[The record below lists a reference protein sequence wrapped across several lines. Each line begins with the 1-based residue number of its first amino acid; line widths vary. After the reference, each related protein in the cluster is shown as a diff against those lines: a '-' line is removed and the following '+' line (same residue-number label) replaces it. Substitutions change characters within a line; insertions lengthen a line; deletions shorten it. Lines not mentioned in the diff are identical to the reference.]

1 MTDQPAPGPGA
12 RLLKG
17 VSKVEAHEIKATA
30 ASFLLVLI
38 LMAAYYILRPV
49 RDAMASDWTDAE
61 VSLLWT
67 INFFFSFAVVA
78 VYGLSISRISLKNLV
93 PSVYGFFA
101 TTFVVFYL
109 ASLVIDDAVLIDK
122 AFYVWVSV
130 FSLFPISVFW
140 SFMADLHTREQSKR
154 LFGVITTGA
163 SVGAMMGPSIPLL
176 FSDLGTYNLILVAS
190 AVLIVTLPIIFYLQG
205 IKRNNVYYD
214 KHDGQMR
221 NLPSLGGNPLAGF
234 KLFLQ
239 NPFLLCIG
247 LFLFLYT
254 GIGSFVYLELKN
266 LMAEYGRAERTEIW
280 AFMDLATNTLTIVTG
295 LFITSRLTTRFGL
308 GWTLALLPVV
318 VMGGLLSV
326 AMVPL
331 LPIVVGLQIFRRA
344 GNYGIT
350 RPAREML
357 FTHVDQE
364 TRFKAKPVI
373 DVVVYRG
380 GDVFWGWSF
389 TGLTQGLG
397 LGMAAVAA
405 IGAGIAAIW
414 AVVGLNLGRR
424 AEKDSADVDGGVVNP
439 DVTTPD
445 KTPAKNPV

>member
-1 MTDQPAPGPGA
+1 MTDQPSPGPVA
-12 RLLKG
+12 RLLRA

-49 RDAMASDWTDAE
+49 RDAMASDWSDAE

-78 VYGLSISRISLKNLV
+78 LYGLSISRISLKNLV
-93 PSVYGFFA
+93 PAVYGFFA
-101 TTFVVFYL
+101 TTFVAFYL
-109 ASLVIDDAVLIDK
+109 MSLFVDDAVFVDK
-122 AFYVWVSV
+122 AFYIWVSV

-140 SFMADLHTREQSKR
+140 SFMADLYTREQSKR

-163 SVGAMMGPSIPLL
+163 SLGAMMGPSIPLL
-176 FSDLGTYNLILVAS
+176 FSNLGTYKLILVAS
-190 AVLIVTLPIIFYLQG
+190 AVLIFTLPIIFYLQR
-205 IKRNNVYYD
+205 IKRDNVHYD
-214 KHDGQMR
+214 GHEGQMQQ
-221 NLPSLGGNPLAGF
+221 LPTLGGNPLAGF

-239 NPFLLCIG
+239 NPFLLGIG

-266 LMAEYGRAERTEIW
+266 LMAEYSRAERTEIW
-280 AFMDLATNTLTIVTG
+280 AFMDLATNSLTIVSG
-295 LFITSRLTTRFGL
+295 LFITSRLSTRFGL
-308 GWTLALLPVV
+308 GWTLALLPIV

-331 LPIVVGLQIFRRA
+331 LSVVVGVQIFRRA

-380 GDVFWGWSF
+380 GDVFWGWGF
-389 TGLTQGLG
+389 TGLTQVLG

-405 IGAGIAAIW
+405 IGAGIAALW
-414 AVVGLNLGRR
+414 AVVGLYIGRR
-424 AEKDSADVDGGVVNP
+424 AEADGDGTANP
-439 DVTTPD
+439 AVHAPD
-445 KTPAKNPV
+445 EVPEKNPVV

>member
-1 MTDQPAPGPGA
+1 LEIYVTDQPVPGPFA
-12 RLLKG
+12 RFLKV

-49 RDAMASDWTDAE
+49 RDAMSSDWTDAE
-61 VSLLWT
+61 VSVLWT

-78 VYGLSISRISLKNLV
+78 IYGLSISKLSLNKLV
-93 PSVYGFFA
+93 PAVYGFFA
-101 TTFVVFYL
+101 VTFVAFYL
-109 ASLVIDDAVLIDK
+109 ASRFVEHPLFVDK

-140 SFMADLHTREQSKR
+140 SFMSDLHTREQSRR

-163 SVGAMMGPSIPLL
+163 SVGAIMGPSIALL

-190 AVLIVTLPIIFYLQG
+190 VVLVITLPIIYFLQG
-205 IKRNNVYYD
+205 IKRNNVHYD
-214 KHDGQMR
+214 KHEGQLK
-221 NLPSLGGNPLAGF
+221 NLPTLGGNPLAGF
-234 KLFLQ
+234 RLFLQ
-239 NPFLLCIG
+239 NPFLLGIG

-266 LMAEYGRAERTEIW
+266 LMAEFSREDRTEIW
-280 AFMDLATNTLTIVTG
+280 AFMDLATNTLTIATG

-308 GWTLALLPVV
+308 GWTLALLPIV

-380 GDVFWGWSF
+380 GDVFWGWGF
-389 TGLTQGLG
+389 TGLTQVLG

-405 IGAGIAAIW
+405 VGAGIAALW
-414 AVVGLNLGRR
+414 AVVGLYVGHR
-424 AEKDSADVDGGVVNP
+424 AEADERKANPADAVPEEVPGKNSA
-439 DVTTPD
+439 
-445 KTPAKNPV
+445 

>member
-1 MTDQPAPGPGA
+1 MAEQPALGPFGG
-12 RLLKG
+12 LLKA
-17 VSKVEAHEIKATA
+17 VSKIEPDEIKATA
-30 ASFLLVLI
+30 VSFLLVLI

-78 VYGLSISRISLKNLV
+78 LYGASASKMSVKKLV
-93 PSVYGFFA
+93 PVVYGFFA
-101 TTFVVFYL
+101 ATFVVFYL
-109 ASLVIDDAVLIDK
+109 ASLFVEDGVLIDK

-163 SVGAMMGPSIPLL
+163 SVGAIIGPSIPLL
-176 FSDLGTYNLILVAS
+176 FSGLGTYNLILVAS
-190 AVLIVTLPIIFYLQG
+190 VVLIITLPTILYLQSVT
-205 IKRNNVYYD
+205 RHNSHYASYET
-214 KHDGQMR
+214 QAQQA
-221 NLPSLGGNPLAGF
+221 PTLGGNPLAGF
-234 KLFLQ
+234 KLFFQ
-239 NPFLLCIG
+239 NRCLLGIG

-266 LMAEYGRAERTEIW
+266 LMAEFSRADRTEIW
-280 AFMDLATNTLTIVTG
+280 AFMDLATNTLTILSG
-295 LFITSRLTTRFGL
+295 LFITSRLATRFGL
-308 GWTLALLPVV
+308 GWTLALLPIVV
-318 VMGGLLSV
+318 AGGLLSV
-326 AMVPL
+326 AMVPVL
-331 LPIVVGLQIFRRA
+331 SIVVGLQIFRRA

-357 FTHVDQE
+357 FTYVDQE

-380 GDVFWGWSF
+380 GDVFWGWAF
-389 TGLTQGLG
+389 TGLTQVLG
-397 LGMAAVAA
+397 LGVAAVAA
-405 IGAGIAAIW
+405 VGAGIASVW
-414 AVVGLNLGRR
+414 AFVGFVIGRR
-424 AEKDSADVDGGVVNP
+424 ADVNGGAQSRADGVP
-439 DVTTPD
+439 E
-445 KTPAKNPV
+445 KTPA

>member
-1 MTDQPAPGPGA
+1 MAEQPAPGPFGG
-12 RLLKG
+12 LLRS
-17 VSKVEAHEIKATA
+17 VSKIEPDEFKATA

-78 VYGLSISRISLKNLV
+78 LYGVSASRMPVRKLV
-93 PSVYGFFA
+93 PTVYGFFA

-109 ASLVIDDAVLIDK
+109 GSLFIEDGVLIDK

-140 SFMADLHTREQSKR
+140 SFMSDLHTREQSKR

-163 SVGAMMGPSIPLL
+163 SVGAIIGPSIPLL
-176 FSDLGTYNLILVAS
+176 FSGLGTYNLILVAS
-190 AVLIVTLPIIFYLQG
+190 VVLIITLPIIIYLQG
-205 IKRNNVYYD
+205 ATRNNAHYANYETQAQ
-214 KHDGQMR
+214 QM
-221 NLPSLGGNPLAGF
+221 PTLGGNPLAGF

-239 NPFLLCIG
+239 NRFLLGIG

-266 LMAEYGRAERTEIW
+266 LMAEFSRAERTEIW
-280 AFMDLATNTLTIVTG
+280 AFMDLATNSLTILSG
-295 LFITSRLTTRFGL
+295 LFITSRLATRFGL

-318 VMGGLLSV
+318 VAGGLLSV
-326 AMVPL
+326 AMVPVL
-331 LPIVVGLQIFRRA
+331 SIVVGLQIFRRA

-357 FTHVDQE
+357 FTYVDQE

-380 GDVFWGWSF
+380 GDVFWGWAF
-389 TGLTQGLG
+389 TGLTQVLG

-405 IGAGIAAIW
+405 VGAGIAAIW
-414 AVVGLNLGRR
+414 AFVGLYIGRR
-424 AEKDSADVDGGVVNP
+424 AETGGGTQSPADEVP
-439 DVTTPD
+439 E
-445 KTPAKNPV
+445 KTPG

>member
-1 MTDQPAPGPGA
+1 MAEQPPGPFGG
-12 RLLKG
+12 LLRA
-17 VSKVEAHEIKATA
+17 VSKVEPDELKATA

-78 VYGLSISRISLKNLV
+78 LYGASASRMSVRKLV
-93 PSVYGFFA
+93 PTVYVFFA
-101 TTFVVFYL
+101 TTFVAFYL
-109 ASLVIDDAVLIDK
+109 GSLFIEDGVLMDK

-140 SFMADLHTREQSKR
+140 SFMSDLHTREQSKR

-163 SVGAMMGPSIPLL
+163 SVGAIIGPSIPLL
-176 FSDLGTYNLILVAS
+176 FSGLGTYNLILVAS
-190 AVLIVTLPIIFYLQG
+190 VVLIITLPIIVYLQG
-205 IKRNNVYYD
+205 VTRNNAHYANYES
-214 KHDGQMR
+214 QAQQT
-221 NLPSLGGNPLAGF
+221 PTLGGNPLTGF

-239 NPFLLCIG
+239 NRFLLGIG

-266 LMAEYGRAERTEIW
+266 LMAEFSRADRTEIW
-280 AFMDLATNTLTIVTG
+280 AFMDLATNTLTILSG
-295 LFITSRLTTRFGL
+295 LFITSRLATRFGL
-308 GWTLALLPVV
+308 GWTLALLPIVV
-318 VMGGLLSV
+318 AGGLLSV
-326 AMVPL
+326 AMVPVL
-331 LPIVVGLQIFRRA
+331 SIVVGLQIFRRA

-357 FTHVDQE
+357 FTYVDQE

-380 GDVFWGWSF
+380 GDVFWGWAF
-389 TGLTQGLG
+389 TGLTQVLG

-405 IGAGIAAIW
+405 VGAGIAAVW
-414 AVVGLNLGRR
+414 AFVGLYIGRR
-424 AEKDSADVDGGVVNP
+424 AETGGTQSPTDEVP
-439 DVTTPD
+439 Q
-445 KTPAKNPV
+445 KTPA